1 MFRALC
7 KVNNILNK
15 ILTGFIILLLLV
27 MSGMVFTQV
36 IFRFVLS
43 KPIAWSEELSTY
55 LFSFLAYFGAAVV
68 LKADGH
74 ISVNSFVER
83 LPAGLQKWV
92 KVFAHCIV
100 LTFLSVVVYMSSGLV
115 AQVLSNGQTLVNID
129 FLPIGYIFMKI
140 PISYSIMALFTIE
153 KIIRTIKPELDVAA

>member
-7 KVNNILNK
+7 KVNNVLNK
-15 ILTGFIILLLLV
+15 FLTGLIVLLLLL
-27 MSGMVFTQV
+27 MSVMVFTQV

-55 LFSFLAYFGAAVV
+55 FFSFLAYFGAAAV

-83 LPAGLQKWV
+83 LPAQAQKWV
-92 KVFAHCIV
+92 NLLAHCIV
-100 LTFLSVVVYMSSGLV
+100 LTFLCVVVYMSSGLV
-115 AQVLSNGQTLVNID
+115 AQVLQNGQTLVNID

-140 PISYSIMALFTIE
+140 PISYGIMTLFTIE
-153 KIIRTIKPELDVAA
+153 KIIRIIKPELDVAA